1 MNSLNLIRMDI
12 VEQHIVDTIVAIRS
26 ASQRPDAESLFKF
39 ISTNNASNFTMSDTV
54 DALDKLKQK
63 SKIENK
69 QTKKGLDSFFLAG
82 DQSYIDNSCNQHTD
96 QSEPSKDQRKNIAVD
111 ILVETAKTKD
121 AKTPIK
127 PDKIDGFTAQ
137 LVAMKAFF
145 MNEVFELKNK
155 IARLKEAFLNVANSF
170 SEENLVTENLKYQ
183 ISLLQ
188 RENTFI
194 KTELN
199 NKQHIIEKLLNS
211 NCNQSNVNDINITD
225 NAHVNKNHSVFE
237 NSGKNKGNPSENVKD
252 QNRSGK
258 PNLDFNK
265 RNSPKKKVAVI
276 GDSMIKYL
284 RRENLSSKNYEVKIA
299 AHPGSTT
306 EDLIDYV
313 KPVMRKKQIF

>member
-1 MNSLNLIRMDI
+1 
-12 VEQHIVDTIVAIRS
+12 
-26 ASQRPDAESLFKF
+26 
-39 ISTNNASNFTMSDTV
+39 
-54 DALDKLKQK
+54 
-63 SKIENK
+63 
-69 QTKKGLDSFFLAG
+69 
-82 DQSYIDNSCNQHTD
+82 
-96 QSEPSKDQRKNIAVD
+96 
-111 ILVETAKTKD
+111 
-121 AKTPIK
+121 
-127 PDKIDGFTAQ
+127 
-137 LVAMKAFF
+137 MKALF
-145 MNEVFELKNK
+145 MNEVFELKNE
-155 IARLKEAFLNVANSF
+155 IARLKEASLNVGHSI
-170 SEENLVTENLKYQ
+170 SEENLDTENLKYQ

-211 NCNQSNVNDINITD
+211 NSNQSNVNDINITD

-313 KPVMRKKQIF
+313 KPVVRKKKQIF

>member
-1 MNSLNLIRMDI
+1 MDI
-12 VEQHIVDTIVAIRS
+12 VEQHIVDTIVAIRR

-39 ISTNNASNFTMSDTV
+39 ISTSNASNFTISDTV
-54 DALDKLKQK
+54 DALDKLKKK

-69 QTKKGLDSFFLAG
+69 QTKKALDSFFLAG

-127 PDKIDGFTAQ
+127 PHKIDGFTAQ

-145 MNEVFELKNK
+145 MNEVFQLENK
-155 IARLKEAFLNVANSF
+155 IARLKEASLNVANSF
-170 SEENLVTENLKYQ
+170 SEENLVTENSKYQ

-211 NCNQSNVNDINITD
+211 NSNQ
-225 NAHVNKNHSVFE
+225 
-237 NSGKNKGNPSENVKD
+237 
-252 QNRSGK
+252 
-258 PNLDFNK
+258 
-265 RNSPKKKVAVI
+265 
-276 GDSMIKYL
+276 
-284 RRENLSSKNYEVKIA
+284 
-299 AHPGSTT
+299 
-306 EDLIDYV
+306 
-313 KPVMRKKQIF
+313 